1 MARGANPRHGQSM
14 KPLPTAK
21 PGGVEATNPKPK
33 NPKGR
38 HQNQDEVPRGG
49 GGIKGYEGQISR
61 DR

>member
-1 MARGANPRHGQSM
+1 M